1 MWGLSSEKWHFVLD
15 KIHVDTVQCEAGTVR
30 IDFATVPKWCLFV
43 IQYEAGP
50 IKSKIKVKTM
60 GNLLIIV

>member
-1 MWGLSSEKWHFVLD
+1 MMFV
-15 KIHVDTVQCEAGTVR
+15 
-30 IDFATVPKWCLFV
+30 V

-60 GNLLIIV
+60 GNLWIIV